1 VIPRT
6 WTARSG
12 RWLAQVQ
19 WLPAE
24 WNIGAGLRIGR
35 ACLAIFLRL
44 GPVWLDAGRWPG
56 LNDLP

>member
-1 VIPRT
+1 
-6 WTARSG
+6 
-12 RWLAQVQ
+12 VQ

-35 ACLAIFLRL
+35 ACFAIFLRL